1 MWPERRILTLA
12 TAVAAAIAIS
22 LNAPVAFADAAED
35 CGKDSG
41 EAAIAACSEAPM
53 PGRIAPRLRLTAL
66 ARQVDLPPHRNPL
79 KSIAGNS
86 AVRRPTSEIAGP

>member
-35 CGKDSG
+35 CGKDRG

-53 PGRIAPRLRLTAL
+53 PGADSSAPALDRSRATGRLA
-66 ARQVDLPPHRNPL
+66 AASKSVEVD
-79 KSIAGNS
+79 SGQ
-86 AVRRPTSEIAGP
+86 